1 MTTKD
6 TASVR
11 QKKNTASA
19 NTQSHL
25 PISEIR
31 DGVLLL
37 KNGGVRIVLKTSSI
51 NFRLKS
57 EEEQNAIILAYQGF
71 LNSLD
76 FPIQI
81 LIRSRKL
88 DIDEY
93 LINLSERSK
102 TQENPVI
109 QKQIIEYTEYIKKL
123 VEYADIMEKR
133 FYVVVPKDPS
143 RRETV
148 GIWRQFLDTIT
159 PEDTLEKVRQ
169 RYSEFNSLKSAV
181 QKNADVVIAG
191 LERCNLRVEQL
202 GTQEL
207 IELFYQIY
215 NPALSKDQKLH
226 TLGEYS
232 LLP

>member
-1 MTTKD
+1 MTTND
-6 TASVR
+6 NSSVR
-11 QKKNTASA
+11 QKKNTSGA
-19 NTQSHL
+19 NTQAHL

-37 KNGGVRIVLKTSSI
+37 KNGGVRIVLKVSSI

-57 EEEQNAIILAYQGF
+57 EEEQNAIISAYQSF

-93 LINLSERSK
+93 LSNLLERTK

-109 QKQIIEYTEYIKKL
+109 QKQTQEYIEYVKKL

-133 FYVVVPKDPS
+133 FYVVVPKNPS
-143 RRETV
+143 RREEV
-148 GIWRQFLDTIT
+148 SIWRQFLDAIT
-159 PEDTLEKVRQ
+159 PQDTLEKVQQ
-169 RYSEFNSLKSAV
+169 RYSEFHSLKTIV
-181 QKNADVVIAG
+181 QKNADLVFAG
-191 LERCNLRVEQL
+191 LERCGLRVEQL
-202 GTQEL
+202 GTQDL

-215 NPALSKDQKLH
+215 NPELSRSQKIH
-226 TLGEYS
+226 GIAEYS
-232 LLP
+232 ILS

>member
-1 MTTKD
+1 MTTQD
-6 TASVR
+6 TSSVH
-11 QKKNTASA
+11 QKKGDTTSS
-19 NTQSHL
+19 TQSHI
-25 PISEIR
+25 PFSEIR

-93 LINLSERSK
+93 LRNLSERSK
-102 TQENPVI
+102 TQENPII
-109 QKQIIEYTEYIKKL
+109 QKQIVEYTEYIKKL
-123 VEYADIMEKR
+123 VEYADIMEKK
-133 FYVVVPKDPS
+133 FFVIVPKDPP
-143 RRETV
+143 RRAAV
-148 GIWRQFLDTIT
+148 GLWRQLLDAIT
-159 PEDTLEKVRQ
+159 PQDTLEKVSQ
-169 RYSEFNSLKSAV
+169 RYSEFESLKKSA
-181 QKNADVVIAG
+181 QKNADVVTAG

-207 IELFYQIY
+207 MELFYQIY
-215 NPALSKDQKLH
+215 NPTLSRNQKLH
-226 TLGEYS
+226 NIEEYS
-232 LLP
+232 ILP